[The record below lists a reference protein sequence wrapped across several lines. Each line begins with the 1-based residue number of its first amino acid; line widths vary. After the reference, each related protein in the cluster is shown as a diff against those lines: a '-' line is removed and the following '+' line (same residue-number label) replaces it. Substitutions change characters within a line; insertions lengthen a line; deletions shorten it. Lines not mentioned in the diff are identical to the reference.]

1 MIKAIRSLA
10 GVRSGERFDRPI
22 SASLLAV
29 GEGEMDREKEWTKAN
44 LVVRSDSRKGG
55 RIWVRSGEQW
65 TAAVVVDGVG
75 APVEIR

>member
-1 MIKAIRSLA
+1 MIKAIRSLDR
-10 GVRSGERFDRPI
+10 VRGGERFDRPI
-22 SASLLAV
+22 PASLLA
-29 GEGEMDREKEWTKAN
+29 GSEREMAREKEWTEAN

-55 RIWVRSGEQW
+55 RRWVRSGEQW